1 MKKNIS
7 LIKIELVP
15 VSVIIP
21 MKNSATTVIKT
32 LESIVEQRYPVKEI
46 IVIDNVSKDN
56 SCELVKKFK
65 KNTNAPV
72 TLIER
77 KINKGVGAS
86 YNLGVS
92 KASSK
97 YVIFIHSDSSLPT
110 KKEMEKLVEPL
121 LKNPNIVATFPS
133 GILPGYIWKT
143 YNFWEKCLFA
153 RVVEKDDPGFNG
165 KFDCVRKEVFT
176 KVGGFNDDIYGED
189 IGVGGEDADLYLK
202 LAKEGTVVLSKAKVV
217 HLHYLGKNYKLSD
230 WIKNRKLLTR
240 TYGRLLRYE
249 AKNLPLSTHGYAVKF
264 QLGSLIFLVKPALAV
279 VPFLPS
285 MQLLGCAL
293 LFLYAFMNSRTM
305 YTTISTL
312 SNPRIVLLPFID
324 IFLVYYE
331 TFWMLEAFFFRR
343 EKV

>member
-1 MKKNIS
+1 M
-7 LIKIELVP
+7 LVP

-32 LESIVEQRYPVKEI
+32 LESIVKQTYPVKEI
-46 IVIDNVSKDN
+46 FVIDNVSKDN
-56 SCELVKKFK
+56 SCDLVKVFK
-65 KNTNAPV
+65 KRAKVPV

-97 YVIFIHSDSSLPT
+97 LVVFIHSDSTLST
-110 KKEMEKLVEPL
+110 KMEMEKLVEPL
-121 LKNPNIVATFPS
+121 LKNPDIVATFPTI
-133 GILPGYIWKT
+133 ILPGYIWKT

-153 RVVEKDDPGFNG
+153 RVVEKDDPGFSG
-165 KFDCVRKEVFT
+165 KFDCVRKDVFI

-189 IGVGGEDADLYLK
+189 IGIGGEDADLYLK
-202 LAKEGTVVLSKAKVV
+202 LAKKGTVFLSKARVI
-217 HLHYLGKNYKLSD
+217 HLHYLGKNYNLSD
-230 WIKNRKLLTR
+230 WIKNRKLLSR
-240 TYGRLLRYE
+240 TYGRLLLHE
-249 AKNLPLSTHGYAVKF
+249 AKNLPFSTHGYTVKF
-264 QLGSLIFLVKPALAV
+264 RLGSLIFLVKPALAIA
-279 VPFLPS
+279 PFLPS
-285 MQLLGCAL
+285 MQLLGGAL
-293 LFLYAFMNSRTM
+293 LLLYAFMNSKTM

-331 TFWMLEAFFFRR
+331 TFWMFEAFLFRR
-343 EKV
+343 ENI